1 MWKTYVELFITCV
14 TNNPIPSVIET
25 RIVASIP
32 NTNAIIDFPSECNL
46 SYLSVVEAYDRYYHF
61 H

>member
-1 MWKTYVELFITCV
+1 MWKTYVELFITST

-32 NTNAIIDFPSECNL
+32 NNIAIIDCPSECN
-46 SYLSVVEAYDRYYHF
+46 
-61 H
+61 